1 MISFHSPLQQIT
13 WLAAA
18 QVLGL
23 GLLSVPTAAAAA
35 HAKPHQHD
43 LPTLEDLRVRNL
55 EKTVPAYALFEGQMF
70 AGSLPMDNSNS
81 DGTNQRTGFL
91 QFWLFVPDKPTAPDT
106 MVSWFNGGPG
116 CSSFA
121 TGIMFENG
129 PGMSVSKRSLLA
141 ICIRFC
147 SNILAYCFAVT
158 VPLHPAGWC
167 CEAEDE
173 PLQYNPYGWTNA
185 TVMLY
190 VEQPIGV
197 GFSEATNGTPPPASE
212 DDVAADFDAFLQNFY
227 KVFNGQNVDSNT
239 FDPTLDL
246 TMHKL
251 YLVGESYA
259 GIYIPSIARGI
270 YLRNQQAA
278 DGTSADDRFLTP
290 LAGVAI
296 GNGKLDAMAQDPAV
310 IDFSYWHGLI
320 DGPTRDYLQDQWASC
335 VKNVNLAEGE
345 IGFSSDVGIAN
356 ATNGKSENKPFH
368 PFSVR
373 DDCGILNA
381 ILDAAGAGTFDKVP
395 SGPNLYEYSTWDP
408 YAAGEGDKGTVGT
421 FYNDMNV
428 QKSLNVP
435 LHRQGLHWEGCI
447 PELAQFD
454 DRRRLATKTTT
465 NWSSNHQRR
474 RLFMDNDKPWSVI
487 PYVAQLLDD
496 AKIVVLIYSGDRD
509 IICCT
514 QGSEEALRKMD
525 WSGTRDP
532 APGHK
537 TVDDNHNAW
546 SQATRSLWVFNN
558 TYPAGYIKSYKNL
571 HLLTVYNAG
580 HMLPYNQ
587 PGPALDMMNRFL
599 RGESFHDEP
608 LMDFTS
614 RPVPDSEA
622 VVVPRVPPTA
632 NQNDI
637 HDHKEKMHS
646 TSSPSASIS
655 PTTMVVITG
664 IVAFLAGYGVARLT
678 TDTRR
683 QHETAGFEA
692 GYGSISMQVENDS

>member
-1 MISFHSPLQQIT
+1 MKGRFISH
-13 WLAAA
+13 
-18 QVLGL
+18 VGL
-23 GLLSVPTAAAAA
+23 
-35 HAKPHQHD
+35 
-43 LPTLEDLRVRNL
+43 
-55 EKTVPAYALFEGQMF
+55 
-70 AGSLPMDNSNS
+70 
-81 DGTNQRTGFL
+81 
-91 QFWLFVPDKPTAPDT
+91 
-106 MVSWFNGGPG
+106 VS
-116 CSSFA
+116 S
-121 TGIMFENG
+121 
-129 PGMSVSKRSLLA
+129 
-141 ICIRFC
+141 
-147 SNILAYCFAVT
+147 ILACCIAVT

-227 KVFNGQNVDSNT
+227 KIFNGGPNDT
-239 FDPTLDL
+239 FDQKLDL
-246 TMHKL
+246 TTHKL

-259 GIYIPSIARGI
+259 GIYIPSIARAI
-270 YLRNQQAA
+270 YLRNQAA
-278 DGTSADDRFLTP
+278 SDDRFLTP

-296 GNGKLDAMAQDPAV
+296 GNGKLDAINQDPAV

-320 DGPTRDYLQDQWASC
+320 DGPTRDYLHDQWESC
-335 VKNVNLAEGE
+335 VSNVNLAEGE
-345 IGFSSDVGIAN
+345 IGCSSDVGIVN

-421 FYNDMNV
+421 FYNNLNV
-428 QKSLNVP
+428 QQALNVP
-435 LHRQGLHWEGCI
+435 SHRQGLHWEGCI

-454 DRRRLATKTTT
+454 ERRRLAPKASAT
-465 NWSSNHQRR
+465 WSSNHQRR

-487 PYVAQLLDD
+487 PYVAQLLDE
-496 AKIVVLIYSGDRD
+496 AKIDVLIYSGDRD

-525 WSGTRDP
+525 WSGTREP
-532 APGHK
+532 APGHE

-546 SQATRSLWVFNN
+546 SQANRSLWVFND
-558 TYPAGYIKSYKNL
+558 TYPAGYIKSFKNL

-580 HMLPYNQ
+580 HMVPYNV
-587 PGPALDMMNRFL
+587 PGPALDMVNRFL
-599 RGESFHDEP
+599 RGESFHDLP
-608 LMDFTS
+608 LVDFTS
-614 RPVPDSEA
+614 RPIPDSKA
-622 VVVPRVPPTA
+622 VVVPKVPLTA
-632 NQNDI
+632 SQNNTQ
-637 HDHKEKMHS
+637 DHKEKIS
-646 TSSPSASIS
+646 SAASPSASIS
-655 PTTMVVITG
+655 PTTMVVMITG

-683 QHETAGFEA
+683 RRGSAGLEV
-692 GYGSISMQVENDS
+692 GYGSISMQAENDS